1 MKSKWI
7 TVLCVAAAVVMT
19 VAAVCIGAV
28 RGWGGEQEK
37 VLSAFTEDSSLHE
50 YLDTRAMD
58 AANLIVV
65 ASRHLPADD
74 ATLTKLQMARSTL
87 LHPEASV
94 MQLSHVDAVITEAA
108 KTLAETLPKLD
119 SVKASSRDQ
128 AYITTLTRTLS
139 AATDVTSAY
148 DTAVKTFNERMNGSF
163 TGMLAKLFGVGN
175 LAPAA
180 E

>member
-7 TVLCVAAAVVMT
+7 TVLCVAVAVVLT
-19 VAAVCIGAV
+19 VASVGIGAV
-28 RGWGGEQEK
+28 RGWSGEREK
-37 VLSAFTEDSSLHE
+37 VLATFTEDSSLHE

-65 ASRHLPADD
+65 ASRHLAADD
-74 ATLTKLQMARSTL
+74 AALTALQSARATL
-87 LHPEASV
+87 LNTAASV
-94 MQLSHVDAVITEAA
+94 EQLSRADAAITEAA
-108 KTLAETLPKLD
+108 KTLADDLPKLD

-128 AYITTLTRTLS
+128 AYVTTLTRTLS

-148 DTAVKTFNERMNGSF
+148 DAAVKTFNERMDGSL
-163 TGMLAKLFGVGN
+163 TGMLAKLLGVSN